1 MCGNSAHISRRFT
14 KSANVNNRNPLVLR
28 GDEPALSGR
37 LRLGSIR
44 TFTLESQIA
53 MTGDIALSA
62 GGRLDNPLYILF
74 CQLTSLLV
82 GLRTLFF
89 SFVDCL
95 SRISPTNL
103 SSCSVDGN
111 VAQA

>member
-14 KSANVNNRNPLVLR
+14 KSANVNNRNPFVLR

-44 TFTLESQIA
+44 TFTLETQIA

-62 GGRLDNPLYILF
+62 GGRLDNPLYIQF

-82 GLRTLFF
+82 G
-89 SFVDCL
+89 
-95 SRISPTNL
+95 
-103 SSCSVDGN
+103 
-111 VAQA
+111 

>member
-14 KSANVNNRNPLVLR
+14 KSANVNNRNPLVSPGR
-28 GDEPALSGR
+28 RARLSGG

-44 TFTLESQIA
+44 TLTLESQIA

-82 GLRTLFF
+82 G
-89 SFVDCL
+89 
-95 SRISPTNL
+95 
-103 SSCSVDGN
+103 
-111 VAQA
+111 